1 MRQQTYSNL
10 HKVLVGIKSLKN
22 CSYIISKIKDLELR
36 SDEQFALKISDNK
49 FKVLQKLAD
58 LISELEKLYDFF
70 YDVNLY
76 VYKAKHDK
84 TIVEICYYSRL
95 SLNPEYRKQ
104 MESNLPMLHYKIVS
118 PIYC

>member
-95 SLNPEYRKQ
+95 SLNPEYGV
-104 MESNLPMLHYKIVS
+104 MDIYGVNL
-118 PIYC
+118 